1 MVPLD
6 GEERTRLSQTR
17 MVIQKEG
24 RGYVSWLRRGISPL
38 SGLGFYARIDMTFC
52 FVRSPW
58 GASISD
64 SERQTEEDVV

>member
-38 SGLGFYARIDMTFC
+38 FRVLCADTYDFLLCPESLGGVYF
-52 FVRSPW
+52 
-58 GASISD
+58 
-64 SERQTEEDVV
+64 